1 MIFRGGGGGGGSG
14 PPNPL
19 WIRTWGRLT
28 PLFAYRIM
36 VYQNLN
42 KTEKYHPTTTK
53 RKKLSPAG
61 RDSKCGS
68 RGGLGVRT
76 PLEKSR
82 YMGFYR
88 VKAIGPPGKSWT
100 PPPPGK
106 CWTPSGTFKNDS
118 FLRN

>member
-1 MIFRGGGGGGGSG
+1 MVLLKRGGGGPTSSRGRGVSKETHITCDFPGGGGG
-14 PPNPL
+14 PDRLTPL

-53 RKKLSPAG
+53 RKKKLSLAG

-68 RGGLGVRT
+68 RGGSGGPD
-76 PLEKSR
+76 PLENHKL
-82 YMGFYR
+82 YGF
-88 VKAIGPPGKSWT
+88 
-100 PPPPGK
+100 
-106 CWTPSGTFKNDS
+106 
-118 FLRN
+118 L